1 MGAQADPDD
10 RRDCHATVDPSLL
23 KFSDHWLFST
33 VLCTHGLG
41 LLGIL
46 LIHIYP
52 YIWKINYGVKA
63 DFERLL
69 FYGVADSEG
78 GGRGTVNARDCHETR
93 ESLFL
98 N

>member
-10 RRDCHATVDPSLL
+10 RRDCHATVDASPL
-23 KFSDHWLFST
+23 KFSDQWLFST
-33 VLCTHGLG
+33 VLCTRGLG

-52 YIWKINYGVKA
+52 YIWKINSGVKA
-63 DFERLL
+63 DFGRLL
-69 FYGVADSEG
+69 FYGVADSEWR
-78 GGRGTVNARDCHETR
+78 RGTVSTRDCHETR